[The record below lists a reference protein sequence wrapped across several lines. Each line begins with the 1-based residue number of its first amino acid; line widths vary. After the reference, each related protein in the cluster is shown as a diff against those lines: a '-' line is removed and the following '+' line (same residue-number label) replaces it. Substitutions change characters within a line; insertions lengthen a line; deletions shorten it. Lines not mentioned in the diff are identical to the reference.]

1 MQISM
6 YARILFRPKNRV
18 HLRTSCNTLLTVM
31 YYSVYNIE
39 TEDKPSSLEK
49 FLEVNS
55 WEGGDGLK
63 RFDAVSGKTVRTQT
77 LSKYEEAR

>member
-1 MQISM
+1 MSFGIIGFAKGPGNILIIKGTIMQ
-6 YARILFRPKNRV
+6 
-18 HLRTSCNTLLTVM
+18 T
-31 YYSVYNIE
+31 IE

>member
-1 MQISM
+1 MYEKGPHKDRSIMQ
-6 YARILFRPKNRV
+6 
-18 HLRTSCNTLLTVM
+18 T
-31 YYSVYNIE
+31 IE